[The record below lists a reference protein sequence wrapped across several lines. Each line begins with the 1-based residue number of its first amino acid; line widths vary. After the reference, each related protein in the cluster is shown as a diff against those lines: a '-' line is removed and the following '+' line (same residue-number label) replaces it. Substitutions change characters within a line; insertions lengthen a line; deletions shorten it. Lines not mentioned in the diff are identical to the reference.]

1 MGSGSKRSKL
11 ARRDRPFFLGAV
23 NLV

>member
-11 ARRDRPFFLGAV
+11 ARRDRPFFLGSV